1 MKKDLS
7 DKDRLIEE
15 KNAEILKLRISL
27 EDSENRYQYQ
37 NKLERSA
44 EHGRSRST
52 QKLLGLTGL
61 VNNND

>member
-27 EDSENRYQYQ
+27 EDSENRYQY
-37 NKLERSA
+37 
-44 EHGRSRST
+44 
-52 QKLLGLTGL
+52 
-61 VNNND
+61 